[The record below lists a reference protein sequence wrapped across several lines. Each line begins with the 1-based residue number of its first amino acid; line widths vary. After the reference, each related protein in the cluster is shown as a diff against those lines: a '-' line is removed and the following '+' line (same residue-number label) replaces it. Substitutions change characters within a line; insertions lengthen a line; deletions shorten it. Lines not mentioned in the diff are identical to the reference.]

1 MSKSAMIRA
10 RVEPELKAEV
20 EEIFQELGL
29 TTTEAITLFYHQVRT
44 RKGIPFEIIIPN
56 KTTVETNFTLM
67 TSGDQLVTGD
77 YDWDP
82 ANKEM
87 TFTPEYS
94 LQEDTDYSINLTT
107 QVTDLYDIAMEE
119 AERFS

>member
-44 RKGIPFEIIIPN
+44 RKGIPFEISLPN
-56 KTTVETNFTLM
+56 ETTLKTARKTDAGTELNE
-67 TSGDQLVTGD
+67 
-77 YDWDP
+77 Y
-82 ANKEM
+82 ANLNEFKKKIG
-87 TFTPEYS
+87 S
-94 LQEDTDYSINLTT
+94 
-107 QVTDLYDIAMEE
+107 
-119 AERFS
+119 